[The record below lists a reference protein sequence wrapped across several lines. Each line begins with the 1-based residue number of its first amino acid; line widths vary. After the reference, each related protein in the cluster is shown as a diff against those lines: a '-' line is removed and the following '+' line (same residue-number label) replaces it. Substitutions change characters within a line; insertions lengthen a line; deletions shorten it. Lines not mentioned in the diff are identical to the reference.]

1 MASIPTEIREKLKGL
16 EARYFEK
23 DAVLHFFA
31 RLGSSA
37 EVPRQI
43 DALLAVRGSRGVR
56 ADGQVCLWD
65 FLEFLYADQL
75 TKSDAPPQM
84 VPRGGLFAGTN
95 EYVLVKTDGEIL
107 KFKRAGEF
115 QEITKRPVSP
125 WQKIKKDF
133 WEVSRLET
141 FDEQH
146 GLRID
151 AAEVKLR
158 EEDVPKLVG
167 HELHAQLTKPQGF
180 SSALIGTFTDCFVN
194 QGDKARFRLSI
205 SKDGGVYVEYDG
217 KSKESEQYN
226 LLDAFRSQV
235 AQVKRPKGV
244 LWTLLLGGSDG
255 SNFQLVPP
263 PLKVITLS
271 TGQSFDL
278 THCIYTEPAAVLAG
292 PRISGLKGNV
302 LEGDG
307 ECIVSFPGKYADC
320 WHLCVEK
327 SLHRTSV
334 ACVFL
339 GDKEQGWG
347 QHAENPEEIGKCYC
361 HALYGERGHQQFGF
375 RSNAEYEANGRRPLW
390 GCLWFKRWRDNVELA
405 VSRGQR
411 LVAYFFEEQVG
422 EGLITWPELCKKET
436 NLWDGKGLGAS
447 QKAELAFL
455 QKMGYDFEQRDVRS
469 TFLTERLE

>member
-1 MASIPTEIREKLKGL
+1 MALIPTEIREKFKGL
-16 EARYFEK
+16 ETKYFEK
-23 DAVLHFFA
+23 DAVLQFFS

-37 EVPRQI
+37 DVLRQL
-43 DALLAVRGSRGVR
+43 DALLQVGVVGVGVG
-56 ADGQVCLWD
+56 ADGQVCLRD
-65 FLEFLYADQL
+65 FLEFLYVQHDQL
-75 TKSDAPPQM
+75 SNSEAPEAPL
-84 VPRGGLFAGTN
+84 PCGLFAGTN
-95 EYVLVKTDGEIL
+95 EYVLVKADGEIL
-107 KFKRAGEF
+107 KFKLAGEC
-115 QEITKRPVSP
+115 QEITKRPVSS

-146 GLRID
+146 GVFRID
-151 AAEVKLR
+151 AAEVQLR

-167 HELHAQLTKPQGF
+167 HEVHAQPTKPQGF
-180 SSALIGTFTDCFVN
+180 SSALLGTFTDCFVN

-205 SKDGGVYVEYDG
+205 SKDAGVYVEYDG
-217 KSKESEQYN
+217 KSKESGQYN
-226 LLDAFRSQV
+226 LLDAFRSQL
-235 AQVKRPKGV
+235 AEVKRPTGI
-244 LWTLLLGGSDG
+244 LWTLRLGSDG
-255 SNFQLVPP
+255 NYQLLPP
-263 PLKVITLS
+263 PLKVITLT

-278 THCIYTEPAAVLAG
+278 SHCVHSEPAAVLLG
-292 PRISGLKGNV
+292 PRIGLNGNV
-302 LEGDG
+302 LEGEG

-320 WHLCVEK
+320 WRLCVER

-339 GDKEQGWG
+339 GDEHGWG

-405 VSRGQR
+405 VSRRQR
-411 LVAYFFEEQVG
+411 LVAYFFEGQVG

-469 TFLTERLE
+469 TFLARSE